1 MGFFDKLMGKDQT
14 YPALDQSSAAY
25 QRIQKHRAMVE
36 PFFQRVNEKFEMIP
50 TDDAVYVFV
59 GKPPSAFGVAWFNG
73 GKEHNLKSFM
83 QEHGLSA
90 QKVQILSDKLRDVY
104 VSFQSAERFSIS
116 LGGKTITVTP
126 IDAFGQA
133 VAKVIQEASSA
144 AAA

>member
-1 MGFFDKLMGKDQT
+1 MGFLDKFMGKDQA
-14 YPALDQSSAAY
+14 YAALDQSSAAY
-25 QRIQKHRAMVE
+25 QRVQKHRTMIE

-59 GKPPSAFGVAWFNG
+59 GKPPSAFGVAWFRD

-83 QEHGLSA
+83 QEHGLSP

-104 VSFQSAERFSIS
+104 VSFQSADRFSIT
-116 LGGKTITVTP
+116 LAGKTITVTP
-126 IDAFGQA
+126 VDAFGQA

-144 AAA
+144 AA